1 MLDTLSKSFF
11 HTLAGSGAI
20 RQVASRYGMRTDQSF
35 ARRFVAGETM
45 DEAMRAARDVEA
57 RGMTHTL
64 DQLGES
70 VASADAAAQA
80 TRNYLALIDGIE
92 RAGIGR
98 NISVKLTQLG
108 LDIDRATSVDN
119 LRRILDAAQKGGFFV
134 RIDMENSPYTD
145 TTLDI
150 IEAVWGLGFR
160 NVGTVLQ
167 SALRRSEADLE
178 RLIASGIR
186 VRLVK
191 GAYNEPREVAFPDKA
206 DVDACFLRMTRRMLD
221 VGDFPAIATHD
232 VAMIDATKQYAAE
245 KCIGRDRF
253 EFQML
258 YGIRRDLQQ
267 QLVREGYAMRI
278 YIPFG
283 TEWFAYFMRRL
294 AERPANVWWVLKG
307 VVGEK

>member
-11 HTLAGSGAI
+11 HTLAGNGAI
-20 RQVASRYGMRTDQSF
+20 RQVASRYGMRTDRSF
-35 ARRFVAGETM
+35 ARRFVAGETIE
-45 DEAMRAARDVEA
+45 EAVRAARDVEA
-57 RGMTHTL
+57 RGMTQTL

-70 VASADAAAQA
+70 VASAEAAAQA
-80 TRNYLALIDGIE
+80 TRNYLALIAAIGA
-92 RAGIGR
+92 AGIGR

-119 LRRILDAAQKGGFFV
+119 LRRILDAAQAGGFFV
-134 RIDMENSPYTD
+134 RVDMENSPYTD
-145 TTLDI
+145 ATLDI
-150 IEAVWGLGFR
+150 VDTVWDLGFK

-167 SALRRSEADLE
+167 SALRRSEGDLE
-178 RLIASGIR
+178 RLINRGIR

-191 GAYNEPREVAFPDKA
+191 GAYNEPRSIAFQDKA
-206 DVDACFLRMTRRMLD
+206 DVDACFVRMMQRLLEA
-221 VGDFPAIATHD
+221 GEYPAIATHD
-232 VAMIDATKQYAAE
+232 VAMIDATKRHAAE
-245 KCIGRDRF
+245 MQIPSDRF

-267 QLVREGYAMRI
+267 QLVRDGYGMRI

-294 AERPANVWWVLKG
+294 GERPANVWWVVKG